1 MIKSVTRILNN
12 PYVFWVILCIPAIP
26 MLADLMTSDNPRIIH
41 RLVHPTGEFAARFL
55 IITLMITPLMILL
68 PKWRGPRWLMK
79 RRRYIGVAAFGYAA
93 AHTVFY
99 MIDKGAIAITGNE
112 LGKTVIWSGWLA
124 FLIFVPLAITSTD
137 GWVRRLGTSWKPMQ
151 RWVYA
156 AAVLTLLHWAVLHDW
171 GGAVPA
177 LIHFGPLI
185 ALEVYRL
192 WWILNRPNRPRGIRT
207 ADQLTA

>member
-1 MIKSVTRILNN
+1 MIKSITKALNN
-12 PYVFWVILCIPAIP
+12 PYVFWAILSIPAIP
-26 MLADLMTSDNPRIIH
+26 MLVNLMTSNDSHTIH

-55 IITLMITPLMILL
+55 IIALMITPLMILL
-68 PKWRGPRWLMK
+68 PKWRGPRWLMH

-99 MIDKGAIAITGNE
+99 LIDKGAIAFAGNE
-112 LGKTVIWSGWLA
+112 LGKTLIWTGWLA

-137 GWVRRLGTSWKPMQ
+137 GWVRRLGTSWKPLQ

-156 AAVLTLLHWAVLHDW
+156 AAALTLLHWAVLHNW
-171 GGAVPA
+171 GGTAPA

-185 ALEVYRL
+185 MLEAYRI
-192 WWILNRPNRPRGIRT
+192 WWILNRPNRARLAET
-207 ADQLTA
+207 ARQTPA